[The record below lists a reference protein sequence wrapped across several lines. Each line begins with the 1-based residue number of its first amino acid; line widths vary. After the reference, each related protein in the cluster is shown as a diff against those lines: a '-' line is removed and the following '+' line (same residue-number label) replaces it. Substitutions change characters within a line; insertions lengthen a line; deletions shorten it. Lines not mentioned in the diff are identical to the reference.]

1 MENNYFQLMGG
12 SDKFEDF
19 LILVMDGFG
28 LKFFLAWYM
37 DLLSHKHYHYYVQKQ

>member
-28 LKFFLAWYM
+28 LKFFLVWYM